1 MIDDQGNQM
10 TPMTL
15 TDADIDRIAERVI
28 DRFGDRWIDRDQ
40 HHADHTWCK
49 IKRENEQTLAESK
62 RRILEKIVGTA
73 GAVGILG
80 LLAWVGNAVLDTL
93 AELLAKIGG

>member
-1 MIDDQGNQM
+1 MDDEGNRM
-10 TPMTL
+10 SLL

-28 DRFGDRWIDRDQ
+28 ERFGDRWIDRDQ

-49 IKRENEQTLAESK
+49 GKREGEAALSESK

-73 GAVGILG
+73 GAVGIMG
-80 LLAWVGNAVLDTL
+80 LLAWVGSAILDTI
-93 AELLAKIGG
+93 AKAAAHMGGG